1 MILITGG
8 TGLVGSHLLYHL
20 CRENEE
26 VRAIHRRSS
35 DLNGVKKVF
44 SFYGGD
50 HDSLFEKIK
59 WVEADLL
66 DLVALEKAFENVDRV
81 YHCAAMVSFISSD
94 YQKMRKVN
102 IEGTT
107 NVVNLSID
115 FKVKKICYV
124 SSVAAIE
131 NKGENEVTNED
142 YSWSSTEEKSGYA
155 ITKYGAEMEVWRA
168 SQEGV
173 PVVIVNP
180 GVILGS
186 GIWHKGSG
194 TMFSRIDRG
203 MPFYTNGQ
211 TGFVD
216 VRDVV
221 QVMIHLM
228 NSSIEGERFILV
240 SENLSYRKVLFQIAE
255 ALKKPNPRIRIN
267 KWMAEFIWR
276 FEFLK
281 SKITLS
287 PPLLTKHTARSSV
300 SMRAYS
306 SQKVIDTL
314 EWKFTKIEDCIDRIV
329 HNYQKDNSDKL

>member
-20 CRENEE
+20 CLVNKE

-35 DLNGVKKVF
+35 DLNSAKKVF
-44 SFYGGD
+44 SYYGGE
-50 HDSLFEKIK
+50 HETLFRKIR

-66 DLVALEKAFENVDRV
+66 DLVALEKAFEGVEQV
-81 YHCAAMVSFISSD
+81 YHCAAMVSFVSSD

-107 NVVNLSID
+107 NVANLSIQ
-115 FKVKKICYV
+115 FEIKKICYV
-124 SSVAAIE
+124 SSVAAIDNTAQQNMIDE
-131 NKGENEVTNED
+131 ADN
-142 YSWSSTEEKSGYA
+142 WSSTEDKSGYA
-155 ITKYGAEMEVWRA
+155 ITKYGAEMEIWRA

-180 GVILGS
+180 GVILGP
-186 GIWHKGSG
+186 GFWHTGSG
-194 TMFSRIDRG
+194 TMFSRIDKG
-203 MPFYTNGQ
+203 MPFYSNGL

-216 VRDVV
+216 VKDVV
-221 QVMIHLM
+221 SIMISLM
-228 NSSIEGERFILV
+228 ESTIVGERFILV
-240 SENLSYRKVLFQIAE
+240 SENLTYREVLFQIAA
-255 ALKKPNPRIRIN
+255 ALKKPKPRIRIN

-300 SMRAYS
+300 STRAYS
-306 SQKVIDTL
+306 SQKVIETL
-314 EWKFTKIEDCIDRIV
+314 DWKFTKIEDCIDRVV
-329 HNYQKDNSDKL
+329 HNYEKDTSDK